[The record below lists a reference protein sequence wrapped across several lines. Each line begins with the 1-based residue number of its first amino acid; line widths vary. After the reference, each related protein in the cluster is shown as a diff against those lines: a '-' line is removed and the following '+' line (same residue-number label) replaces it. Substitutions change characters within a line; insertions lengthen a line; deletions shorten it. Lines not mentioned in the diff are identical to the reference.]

1 MRLLKWLH
9 GAVALVLMAAAACHP
24 HAGVEQGPAASNVIT
39 FDEIAAANASNVYD
53 LIVRIR
59 PEYLRDRGAVS
70 ILTKKRARATVFL
83 NDQEYGELETMR
95 NFPVDRIG
103 EVHYFSGS
111 DAVARFGSQY
121 GGGVI
126 QLISRVQ

>member
-1 MRLLKWLH
+1 MRLLKRLH
-9 GAVALVLMAAAACHP
+9 GTVVIGLILAGACHP
-24 HAGVEQGPAASNVIT
+24 HAGVEQGPAATNVIT
-39 FDEIAAANASNVYD
+39 LDEIVAANASNVYD

-95 NFPVDRIG
+95 NFPADRIG
-103 EVHYFSGS
+103 EIHYFNGS

>member
-1 MRLLKWLH
+1 MRLLNRRQGL
-9 GAVALVLMAAAACHP
+9 AVLALMLASACHR

-39 FDEIAAANASNVYD
+39 FDEIVAANASNVYD

-70 ILTKKRARATVFL
+70 ILTKKRARAMVFL

-95 NFPVDRIG
+95 NLPADRIG

-126 QLISRVQ
+126 QLVSRVQ